1 MLACSLQFYCMIIMH
16 LRFGEYKISFFI
28 FLFTLLIN
36 FSGVHSQSVNSHQD
50 ALRCEYLAKDAEKK
64 YGLPENILL
73 SISRVESGYQ
83 KVDGVI
89 RAWPWTLN
97 AGGDSAYFQTK
108 EDALRSLEDRI
119 KKGVTNI
126 DIGCMQLNFRWHK
139 DFFNN
144 LSDMINPI
152 ENVDYAARFLN
163 KLHQRHRSWEKAV
176 KYYHSSKSKFNV
188 KYYRK
193 VKAVWKKE
201 NNESSLAPKLLAAVL
216 EPKPKKANIFIKKE
230 NRVPLIKLD
239 QKDQYLQVKGSKAYK
254 KDINENKSEVVSAVN
269 FHTMVDTDT
278 EFDFTSFVKSISRKN
293 TAVPKYIR
301 DNWTIVLSIRNQ
313 LENSK

>member
-1 MLACSLQFYCMIIMH
+1 MN
-16 LRFGEYKISFFI
+16 LRFLEYKISFFI

-36 FSGVHSQSVNSHQD
+36 TSAVHSQSVNSHQD

-97 AGGDSAYFQTK
+97 AGGDSSYFQTK
-108 EDALRSLEDRI
+108 EDALRSLEERI

-152 ENVDYAARFLN
+152 KNVDYAARFLN

-239 QKDQYLQVKGSKAYK
+239 QKDQYLQAKEPESYK
-254 KDINENKSEVVSAVN
+254 QDINENKSEVVSAVN
-269 FHTMVDTDT
+269 FHTMVDTNT
-278 EFDFTSFVKSISRKN
+278 EFDFTSFVKSVSRKN

>member
-1 MLACSLQFYCMIIMH
+1 MCIRDS
-16 LRFGEYKISFFI
+16 
-28 FLFTLLIN
+28 LFTLLIN

-97 AGGDSAYFQTK
+97 AGGDSSYFQTK
-108 EDALRSLEDRI
+108 EDALRSLEERI

-139 DFFNN
+139 GFFSN

-152 ENVDYAARFLN
+152 KNVDYAARFLN

-216 EPKPKKANIFIKKE
+216 EPNPKNANIFIKNE
-230 NRVPLIKLD
+230 ETVPLIKLN
-239 QKDQYLQVKGSKAYK
+239 QKDQYLQSNETEAYK
-254 KDINENKSEVVSAVN
+254 QDPKEDKSVVVSAVN
-269 FHTMVDTDT
+269 FHTMVDTNT

>member
-1 MLACSLQFYCMIIMH
+1 MLACSLQFYCMIILN
-16 LRFGEYKISFFI
+16 LRFLEYKISFLI

-36 FSGVHSQSVNSHQD
+36 FSGVYSQSANSHQN
-50 ALRCEYLAKDAEKK
+50 ALLCEYLAKDAEKK

-83 KVDGVI
+83 KVNGVI

-97 AGGDSAYFQTK
+97 AGGDSSYFQTK
-108 EDALRSLEDRI
+108 EDALRSLEERI

-193 VKAVWKKE
+193 VKAVWNKE
-201 NNESSLAPKLLAAVL
+201 NNESSLAPKLVAAVFA
-216 EPKPKKANIFIKKE
+216 PKPKKASNIIKKKE
-230 NRVPLIKLD
+230 TTPLIKLN
-239 QKDQYLQVKGSKAYK
+239 QNDQYLQVKKSEDYK
-254 KDINENKSEVVSAVN
+254 QNIKENKSIVVSAVN
-269 FHTMVDTDT
+269 FQKLVDTDT
-278 EFDFTSFVKSISRKN
+278 EFDFTSFVKSVSRKN

-313 LENSK
+313 LENNN

>member
-1 MLACSLQFYCMIIMH
+1 MIIINS
-16 LRFGEYKISFFI
+16 RFFDYKNSFFI
-28 FLFTLLIN
+28 LLFTLLIN
-36 FSGVHSQSVNSHQD
+36 FSAGHSQSMNSHQD

-83 KVDGVI
+83 KVAGVI

-97 AGGDSAYFQTK
+97 AGGESSYFQTK
-108 EDALRSLEDRI
+108 EDALRSLEERI
-119 KKGVTNI
+119 RKGVKNV
-126 DIGCMQLNFRWHK
+126 DIGCMQLNYRWHK

-152 ENVDYAARFLN
+152 KNVDYAARFLN

-201 NNESSLAPKLLAAVL
+201 NNESSLAPKLLAAVV
-216 EPKPKKANIFIKKE
+216 EPIPKKANIFVKKKE
-230 NRVPLIKLD
+230 PVPLIKLN
-239 QKDQYLQVKGSKAYK
+239 QKDQYLQGKESEAYK
-254 KDINENKSEVVSAVN
+254 QDIKENKSVVVSAVN
-269 FHTMVDTDT
+269 FHKLVDTDT
-278 EFDFTSFVKSISRKN
+278 EFDFTSFVKSVSRKN

-313 LENSK
+313 LESSK

>member
-1 MLACSLQFYCMIIMH
+1 M
-16 LRFGEYKISFFI
+16 
-28 FLFTLLIN
+28 LFTLLIN
-36 FSGVHSQSVNSHQD
+36 FCGAQSQSVNIHQD

-97 AGGDSAYFQTK
+97 AGGDSSYFQTK
-108 EDALRSLEDRI
+108 EDALRYLEERI
-119 KKGVTNI
+119 NKGVTNI

-144 LSDMINPI
+144 LSDMLNPI
-152 ENVDYAARFLN
+152 KNVDYAARFLD

-201 NNESSLAPKLLAAVL
+201 NNESSLAPKLFAAVL

-230 NRVPLIKLD
+230 EKVPLIKLN
-239 QKDQYLQVKGSKAYK
+239 QKDQYLQGKESAAYK
-254 KDINENKSEVVSAVN
+254 QDIKKNKSVVVSAVN

-278 EFDFTSFVKSISRKN
+278 EFDFTSFVKSVSRKN

-313 LENSK
+313 LENNN